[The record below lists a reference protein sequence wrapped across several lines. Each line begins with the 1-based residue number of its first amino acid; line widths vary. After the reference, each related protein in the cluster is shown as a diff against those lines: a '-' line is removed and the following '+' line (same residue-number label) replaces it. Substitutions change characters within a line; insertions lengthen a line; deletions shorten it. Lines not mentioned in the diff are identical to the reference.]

1 MANKAKPKI
10 VEYVCEFCKKPF
22 KQERTLVVHVCD
34 KKRRWLHKD
43 ERYSR
48 MGLHAY
54 QKFYA
59 LSMRAK
65 TPKSFEEFMH
75 SKYYASFIKFGK
87 HLLHINALQPEGFVE
102 FLIKAEVKIDD
113 WTADWAYETWVREL
127 SKRESPNAAIT
138 RSIQLMEQWSREND
152 EPWQD
157 FFRKVSPAQATRL
170 IRTGR
175 LSPWLL
181 YAGVGDHLFDR
192 MSDEQLELVKE
203 WINPMYWTMKIR
215 DNKQEVDDIKAILKE
230 AGV

>member
-1 MANKAKPKI
+1 MASKKATS
-10 VEYVCEFCKKPF
+10 VEYTCEFCKKAF
-22 KQERTLVVHVCD
+22 KQERTLVAHVCD
-34 KKRRWLHKD
+34 KKLRWLHKD

-54 QKFYA
+54 QKFYE
-59 LSMRAK
+59 LSMHSKKA
-65 TPKSFEEFMH
+65 KSFEEFMH
-75 SKYYASFIKFGK
+75 SKYYASFIKFGR

-102 FLIKAEVKIDD
+102 FLIKAQVKIED
-113 WTADWAYETWVREL
+113 WTQDWAYETWVREL
-127 SKRESPNAAIT
+127 SKRESPEAAVT
-138 RSIQLMEQWSREND
+138 RSIQLMEQWARENE

-157 FFRKVSPAQATRL
+157 FFRKVAPAKATTL

-181 YAGVGDHLFDR
+181 YAGAGDELFDR

-203 WINPMYWTMKIR
+203 WINPVYWQMKIR
-215 DNKQEVDDIKAILKE
+215 ENKDEVDFIKGILQE